1 MELDTTR
8 FHRFGDSSMTS
19 PISFSGGLP
28 PLPPLARLPP
38 ATSGLGSATLGRGA
52 GNVNFQDVLL
62 KSIEQ
67 VNEVDRHSQS
77 MIAGAITGEEYTQA
91 EIFTAVKKADLALR
105 TMLQIRNKLLEA
117 YN

>member
-1 MELDTTR
+1 
-8 FHRFGDSSMTS
+8 MTP
-19 PISFSGGLP
+19 PIGISGGLP
-28 PLPPLARLPP
+28 PLARLTS
-38 ATSGLGSATLGRGA
+38 ATSGSPASGQAT

-67 VNEVDRHSQS
+67 VNQLDRQSQS

-91 EIFTAVKKADLALR
+91 EVFTAVKKADLALR

-117 YN
+117 YNELKDLRM